1 MDGDERLIVLK
12 WTEGGYMMN
21 TEEMDTYRF
30 YTTVAGMTDQ
40 EFREFL
46 REIRDCGE
54 VSA

>member
-1 MDGDERLIVLK
+1 MDGDERLIISDRIK
-12 WTEGGYMMN
+12 GGHMMN

-30 YTTVAGMTDQ
+30 FTVAGMTDQ

>member
-1 MDGDERLIVLK
+1 
-12 WTEGGYMMN
+12 MMN

-46 REIRDCGE
+46 EELRGSAE
-54 VSA
+54 VLV